1 MKDLEEKSPAEQV
14 VIRLRRSGHFLH
26 YYMGGRSGRRRVLM
40 FLYDHGEMP
49 QKTMQALMHVQAGS
63 LSEVIIS
70 LEKEDLLKKERSRT
84 DGRQWLLRL
93 TPAGEE
99 MACQVKRD
107 YETQIAAMMACFN
120 DEELQ
125 QMNAF
130 LEKMLL
136 HWDSVAAQH
145 TDDASAT
152 MTPWAGMDKEMK
164 P

>member
-1 MKDLEEKSPAEQV
+1 MKDLEEKSLAEQI

-40 FLYDHGEMP
+40 FLHDHGEMP

-70 LEKEDLLKKERSRT
+70 LEKEELLIKERSRT

-99 MACQVKRD
+99 MARQVKCD
-107 YETQIAAMMACFN
+107 YETQIAAMMACFD

-136 HWDSVAAQH
+136 HWDSVAAQPAAEAF
-145 TDDASAT
+145 TK
-152 MTPWAGMDKEMK
+152 MTTWAGMDKEMK